1 MTSVVRGHLHKYWK
15 LLAKRP
21 QSASGKA
28 NMVEATLLSL
38 ELSLQSICKKRQ
50 ECRFYHSLYFQL
62 VVNIITHK
70 IMSLRYLFIDFDSF
84 FASVEQQFQPHLRGK
99 PVGIVP
105 SLGVETTCCIAAS
118 YEAKARGV
126 KTGTPV
132 REARYLCPGIR
143 FVQANHTRYIETHN
157 KIHQIIHEI
166 IYVDAV
172 LSIDEMFG
180 RLPPHWQPPAVARAK
195 ALEIKAALKAQIGPY
210 IRASIGLAPNRFL
223 AKLASKL
230 EKPDGLTTLDFDEL
244 PEKLYRFELEDIT
257 GIGRRMQERLRIARI
272 TTMEQ
277 LCDAPRHRLH
287 RIWKSVEGDRMWY
300 ALRGIEMSRA
310 ETTTRQTIGHSHVL
324 PPRLRSEQG
333 AHATLHQMLQKACRR
348 LRAMEYFTG
357 HLNLQ
362 VQFGFDLCWQAEA
375 KYFPTQDSATL
386 GQLLNQL
393 WTEHPCDLPE
403 PTKVGITL
411 THLVHANSHTPSLFS
426 EDNNPRRMQLQQAMD
441 LITKEHGGRSL
452 YYADA
457 HQAQRCSEAAP
468 MRIAFSHIPDLELE
482 S

>member
-1 MTSVVRGHLHKYWK
+1 
-15 LLAKRP
+15 
-21 QSASGKA
+21 
-28 NMVEATLLSL
+28 
-38 ELSLQSICKKRQ
+38 
-50 ECRFYHSLYFQL
+50 
-62 VVNIITHK
+62 
-70 IMSLRYLFIDFDSF
+70 MSLRYLFIDFDSF

-99 PVGIVP
+99 PVGVVP

-126 KTGTPV
+126 KTGTGV
-132 REARYLCPGIR
+132 REARYLCPGIQ
-143 FVQANHTRYIETHN
+143 FVQADHTRYILTHN
-157 KIHQIIHEI
+157 KIHKIIHEI

-210 IRASIGLAPNRFL
+210 IGASIGLAPNRFL

-257 GIGRRMQERLRIARI
+257 GIGRRMQERLRTARI
-272 TTMEQ
+272 TTMEE
-277 LCDAPRHRLH
+277 LCDAPRHTLH

-300 ALRGIEMSRA
+300 ALRGIEMPLP
-310 ETTTRQTIGHSHVL
+310 ETTRQTIGHSHVL
-324 PPRLRSEQG
+324 PPSLRSERG
-333 AHATLHQMLQKACRR
+333 AHATLHRMLQKACRR

-357 HLNLQ
+357 HLDLQ
-362 VQFGFDLCWQAEA
+362 VKFGFDLGWHAEA
-375 KYFPTQDSATL
+375 KCFPTQDNVTIL
-386 GQLLNQL
+386 RLLNRL
-393 WTEHPCDLPE
+393 WDDRPRDLPD

-411 THLVHANSHTPSLFS
+411 THLVHANSHTPSLFR
-426 EDNNPRRMQLQQAMD
+426 EDNHPRRMQLQHAMD
-441 LITKEHGGRSL
+441 KITKEHGGRSL

-457 HQAQRCSEAAP
+457 HQAQRSSEAAP
-468 MRIAFSHIPDLELE
+468 MRISFTHIPDLELE
-482 S
+482 NE

>member
-1 MTSVVRGHLHKYWK
+1 
-15 LLAKRP
+15 
-21 QSASGKA
+21 
-28 NMVEATLLSL
+28 
-38 ELSLQSICKKRQ
+38 
-50 ECRFYHSLYFQL
+50 
-62 VVNIITHK
+62 
-70 IMSLRYLFIDFDSF
+70 MSLRYLFIDFDSF
-84 FASVEQQFQPHLRGK
+84 YASVEQQFQPRLRGK

-132 REARYLCPGIR
+132 REARYLCPGIQ
-143 FVQANHTRYIETHN
+143 FVQANNTRYIQTHK
-157 KIHQIIHEI
+157 KIHAIIHQI

-180 RLPPHWQPPAVARAK
+180 RLPPHWQPAEIARTK

-210 IRASIGLAPNRFL
+210 IGASIGLAPNRFL

-230 EKPDGLTTLDFDEL
+230 EKPDGLTLIDFEHL

-277 LCDAPRHRLH
+277 LCDAPRHTLH

-300 ALRGIEMSRA
+300 ALRGVEMPLP
-310 ETTTRQTIGHSHVL
+310 ETTRQTIGHSHVL
-324 PPRLRSEQG
+324 PPRLRTFQG
-333 AHATLHQMLQKACRR
+333 AHATLHRMLQKACRR
-348 LRAMEYFTG
+348 LRSIDYYTD
-357 HLNLQ
+357 HLHLQ
-362 VQFGFDLCWQAEA
+362 VKFGFDLRWQGETLC
-375 KYFPTQDSATL
+375 FPTQDNVTL
-386 GQLLNQL
+386 ARLLNSL
-393 WTEHPCDLPE
+393 WADHPQDLPE

-411 THLVHANSHTPSLFS
+411 THLVHASSHTPSLFA
-426 EDNNPRRMQLQQAMD
+426 EDNHPRRMQLQHTMD
-441 LITKEHGGRSL
+441 QINKAHGGRSL

-468 MRIAFSHIPDLELE
+468 MRIAFNHIPDLEFE
-482 S
+482 Q